1 MEVITEKLKKLE
13 AEKVEICNFFEQYYI
28 NNTLKNEYKDR
39 VDQRL
44 IEMFKNGLLVQYQS
58 DDIVLRSSEIVK
70 LLDIIRKDVVW
81 A

>member
-1 MEVITEKLKKLE
+1 MPLLNLKLKNLLIKL
-13 AEKVEICNFFEQYYI
+13 K
-28 NNTLKNEYKDR
+28 
-39 VDQRL
+39 
-44 IEMFKNGLLVQYQS
+44 IEMFKNGLLVHYQS

>member
-1 MEVITEKLKKLE
+1 MEAITEKLKKLE
-13 AEKVEICNFFEQYYI
+13 VEKAEICNFLEKYYI

-39 VDQRL
+39 VDRRL
-44 IEMFKNGLLVQYQS
+44 IEMFKNGLLVRYQS

>member
-1 MEVITEKLKKLE
+1 M
-13 AEKVEICNFFEQYYI
+13 
-28 NNTLKNEYKDR
+28 
-39 VDQRL
+39 DQRL